1 MLVCGAVSQASG
13 LNAAHDLR
21 IELLPEEAKLIG
33 RDDIV
38 IKTAGGNDLVFGL
51 SERSTQV
58 KVEVDGRP
66 RDFEFK
72 DGRLLIHLTASEANA
87 QIQVGISY
95 AGIFDDPVPARPL
108 NTDNPGYGVTGTI
121 SAKGCFLLAGAG
133 WYPELLDSRATYRVS
148 VSAPAGMI
156 AVTAGRS
163 RGLATENG
171 KTVSGW
177 DVEHP
182 VPGLALSVARYVVE
196 EKSLGKVT
204 VATYLL
210 PQNSHLAASYLNAT
224 A

>member
-1 MLVCGAVSQASG
+1 MKENSNMRQLNRLVFILPFSLAMLVCGAASQASG
-13 LNAAHDLR
+13 LNAVHDLR

-33 RDDIV
+33 RDDIA
-38 IKTAGGNDLVFGL
+38 IKTAGSNDLVFGL

-72 DGRLLIHLTASEANA
+72 DGRLLIHLAASEANA

-95 AGIFDDPVPARPL
+95 AGIFDDPVPTRPL

-148 VSAPAGMI
+148 VSAPAGMV

-163 RGLATENG
+163 RPGG
-171 KTVSGW
+171 SQPKT
-177 DVEHP
+177 
-182 VPGLALSVARYVVE
+182 ARPYPA
-196 EKSLGKVT
+196 GT
-204 VATYLL
+204 WNTRFRG
-210 PQNSHLAASYLNAT
+210 
-224 A
+224 